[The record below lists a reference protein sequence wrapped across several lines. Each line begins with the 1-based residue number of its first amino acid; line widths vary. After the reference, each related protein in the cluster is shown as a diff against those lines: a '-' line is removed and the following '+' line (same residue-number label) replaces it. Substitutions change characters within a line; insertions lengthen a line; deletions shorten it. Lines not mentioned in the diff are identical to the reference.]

1 MGGFFQCAKK
11 FDCIFNILCYCML
24 LRYIF
29 LMRVFMIFSISLQFR
44 VPLLCQKDLDTA
56 INLIDAN
63 SRASSLRI
71 FLTKYDGGP
80 SSPLGPP
87 PGRLKNLFE
96 KPPVC
101 WGTV

>member
-1 MGGFFQCAKK
+1 MRLHASTIYFLYESFYDFFH
-11 FDCIFNILCYCML
+11 I
-24 LRYIF
+24 
-29 LMRVFMIFSISLQFR
+29 LQFR

-96 KPPVC
+96 KPPV
-101 WGTV
+101 